1 MGQCKENATPAHS
14 SRATPLPHQHIDT
27 DIDIYKFL
35 RVGARKAHRKRT
47 GAMSPPHQPI
57 NICICIH
64 TYTPIYKHFSCI
76 GTATWAFD
84 VIVGIGLMYHLQS
97 KNIYHVCI
105 IPRYIF
111 YVLWCP
117 RYASSIHKW
126 LRPVVP
132 WSHWFGIWNTQGS
145 WPYGSLSTHVIH
157 ILIAKRMMLIL
168 PVFYLYE
175 TWFHSYCTQSS
186 KWGAPMFQYLYKF
199 LLLGP
204 GTK

>member
-1 MGQCKENATPAHS
+1 M
-14 SRATPLPHQHIDT
+14 
-27 DIDIYKFL
+27 
-35 RVGARKAHRKRT
+35 
-47 GAMSPPHQPI
+47 PI

-64 TYTPIYKHFSCI
+64 TYTPIYKHISCR

-84 VIVGIGLMYHLQS
+84 VIVGIGLMYNLQS
-97 KNIYHVCI
+97 KIIYHVCI

-111 YVLWCP
+111 DVRWCP

-126 LRPVVP
+126 PRPIVP
-132 WSHWFGIWNTQGS
+132 WSHWFDIWNTQGS
-145 WPYGSLSTHVIH
+145 WPYDPPSTHVIH
-157 ILIAKRMMLIL
+157 ILIAKRRMLIL
-168 PVFYLYE
+168 PVFYLYR

-199 LLLGP
+199 FLLGP